1 MKGTEGTVRT
11 RSLTQSRKRVLAPK
25 PPTAAPSVSIH
36 VVIEDAPPTE
46 AYLALFRRLLA
57 PLPAPSPT
65 PPTPA
70 AERRAA

>member
-1 MKGTEGTVRT
+1 MARAQNLPQT
-11 RSLTQSRKRVLAPK
+11 RKRVLAPQH
-25 PPTAAPSVSIH
+25 PTAVPYVSIH

-65 PPTPA
+65 PPTPRA
-70 AERRAA
+70 AERRVA